1 MNENEILK
9 LLGKPESDKEVQ
21 LLLAEY
27 NFSLEKPKYFVE
39 SFYGDGLNVGFR
51 VKFSYDVIYNGVKS
65 NVSEKTPFT
74 EYTPEHEWILEEIT
88 FNRQF
93 PFGLSTESTKA
104 DVKKLGTV
112 YKKPRKALWFLIK
125 DDYDVYI
132 NFNEGNVSHVTV
144 KKQSLFLIESLK
156 EKRIVNE

>member
-1 MNENEILK
+1 MNPNELLHLPGRSENDQEVIIL
-9 LLGKPESDKEVQ
+9 LKEN
-21 LLLAEY
+21 
-27 NFSLEKPKYFVE
+27 NFSLPKPKYFVE
-39 SFYGDGLNVGFR
+39 SLYGNALNLGFR
-51 VKFSYDVIYNGVKS
+51 VKFSYNEIYKGVKT
-65 NVSEKTPFT
+65 NISEKTPFT

-104 DVKKLGTV
+104 DVKKIGTV

-144 KKQSLFLIESLK
+144 KKQSIFLIESLK
-156 EKRIVNE
+156 NGEFA